1 MQSQNLG
8 KMRVNKRMFSKT
20 KRKEYK
26 NNRRLQR
33 QLKQTTQLKSW
44 R

>member
-8 KMRVNKRMFSKT
+8 KMRVNKKMFSKT
-20 KRKEYK
+20 KRKEHK

-33 QLKQTTQLKSW
+33 QLKQANQLKEWS
-44 R
+44 

>member
-8 KMRVNKRMFSKT
+8 KMRVAKKPQSKD
-20 KRKEYK
+20 KHRSYK
-26 NNRRLQR
+26 NDRRLQR
-33 QLKQTTQLKSW
+33 NLKQTTQLKSW

>member
-8 KMRVNKRMFSKT
+8 KMRVNKKMFNKG

-26 NNRRLQR
+26 NERRLQR
-33 QLKQTTQLKSW
+33 QLKQTTQQKAW

>member
-8 KMRVNKRMFSKT
+8 KMRIT
-20 KRKEYK
+20 KKNSTKKKDKSYK

-33 QLKQTTQLKSW
+33 QLKQTTQLKEW

>member
-8 KMRVNKRMFSKT
+8 KMRINKKMFNKS
-20 KRKEYK
+20 KRKDK
-26 NNRRLQR
+26 NDRRLQR
-33 QLKQTTQLKSW
+33 QLKQTTQQKAW